1 MINDLDQSQT
11 PLLDAM
17 RAYADGGAAA
27 FHTPGHKQGEGIH
40 KKFKELITDR
50 GLKMEVSLMDEL
62 DDLHAP
68 AGCILAA
75 QKLAA
80 RLYGADASYFVI
92 NGTTGAIHAMLAAA
106 LNPGDKL
113 ILPRNAHRSALGGL
127 MLCGARAVYVRPEVD
142 DELGIAMGCD
152 PKAIESA
159 MDAHPDSRAVLLVHP
174 TYYGVTADIRK
185 IANLVHSRGMLLLV
199 DEAHGP
205 HLKFHRALPM
215 DALEAGADLVA
226 QSTHK
231 LIGSLTQTS
240 MLHANF
246 ARVDRAR
253 LQAMLS
259 LLQSTSP
266 NYLLLASLDVAR
278 MQMASEG
285 GALLGRAVELAQWA
299 RSEINK
305 IDGLYCFGKE
315 RLGSP
320 GARALDP
327 TKLTVSMRGVGLSGA
342 EAAKILRVQ
351 YNIQAELADAHNVLF
366 ILSIGDDAARASLL
380 VESLRSLA
388 QKAGSR
394 APRPP
399 QSYPRYPEIPRAAL
413 SAREALFA
421 EKTAVEFD
429 RSQGCVSAET
439 ITFYPPGIPA
449 LCPGEI
455 IGKETIAYCK
465 AMRGLDLKIVGPDDV
480 RLQSIK
486 VVK

>member
-1 MINDLDQSQT
+1 MNDRDQLRT

-27 FHTPGHKQGEGIH
+27 FHTPGHKQGKGIH
-40 KKFKELITDR
+40 QRFRELVTDR

-68 AGCILAA
+68 AGCILEA

-80 RLYGADASYFVI
+80 RLYGADASYFVV
-92 NGTTGAIHAMLAAA
+92 NGTTGAIHAMLTAA

-127 MLCGARAVYVRPEVD
+127 MLAGARAVYVRPEVD
-142 DELGIAMGCD
+142 EALGVAMGCA
-152 PKAIESA
+152 PEAIEAA

-185 IANLVHSRGMLLLV
+185 IAALVHSRGMLLLV

-205 HLKFHRALPM
+205 HLKFHPALPTG
-215 DALEAGADLVA
+215 ALDAGADLVA
-226 QSTHK
+226 QSAHK

-240 MLHANF
+240 VLHANF
-246 ARVDRAR
+246 ARVDRGR
-253 LQAMLS
+253 LQTMLS
-259 LLQSTSP
+259 LLQTTSP

-285 GALLGRAVELAQWA
+285 AALLGRTIALAE
-299 RSEINK
+299 RSRTEINK

-320 GARALDP
+320 GAHALDP
-327 TKLTVSMRGVGLSGA
+327 TKLTVNTRRLGLSGA
-342 EAAKILRVQ
+342 EAAKLLRAQ
-351 YNIQAELADAHNVLF
+351 YNIQAELADARNVLF
-366 ILSIGDDAARASLL
+366 ILSIGDDEAQADLL
-380 VESLRSLA
+380 IDSLRSLA
-388 QKAGSR
+388 KKAGPSR
-394 APRPP
+394 AFPA
-399 QSYPRYPEIPRAAL
+399 QNVPRYPEIPRAAM
-413 SAREALFA
+413 SAREALFG
-421 EKTAVEFD
+421 EKTVVAFD
-429 RSQGCVSAET
+429 RSQGRVSAET

-455 IGKETIAYCK
+455 IGEETIAHCK
-465 AMRGLDLKIVGPDDV
+465 AMRGLGLKIVGPDDV
-480 RLQSIK
+480 RLQNIK